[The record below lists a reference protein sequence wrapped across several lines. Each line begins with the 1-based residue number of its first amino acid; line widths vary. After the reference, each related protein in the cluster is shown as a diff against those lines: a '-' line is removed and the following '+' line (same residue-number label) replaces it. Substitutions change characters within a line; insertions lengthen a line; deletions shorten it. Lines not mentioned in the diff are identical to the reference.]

1 MSTFRVEPGFRF
13 GAAYLAAGIVVTGVY
28 FALPGGTAQSVV
40 EACLGGTAAIAVLAG
55 VRLHRPRTPVPWIL
69 FALATALFVAGDVAW
84 APRRSATAP
93 SAADWCYLAGY
104 PLLAGALLTL
114 LVHAG
119 GRHRIAAVGEAGI
132 AAFAFALVQWVFFV
146 HPALDGSGALST
158 RIVDATF
165 PAGDGVLLAGFAGFF
180 VSAAWRTPAFLLLV
194 AGGGAALVGDDVYGR
209 TSASYV
215 AGSWLDA
222 TWMVSYV
229 LFAAAAL
236 HPSMRGLSEPRR
248 VPRLRV
254 SASRIVL
261 LTAALLTPATILL
274 VQWARGARLEI
285 PAVFAAAALISL
297 LVVWR
302 LIGILRALERLH
314 ARERESRAEAVA
326 AHTLLAER
334 NERLLE
340 ADRLKDEFVALI
352 SHDLRTP
359 LTSII
364 GYTEL
369 ALDESGGGPLDP
381 ERKSYLSV
389 VARSSER
396 LLRLVDDLL
405 FVARLRA
412 GRGLELDVK
421 ELDLAAIAQQSAV
434 EAHPRAQAKHLELHY
449 EGVDAAPVRADRG
462 RMFQLLDNL
471 IANAIKFT
479 PAGGRVAVH
488 VEALPDTVVLEV
500 RDTGIGMSPEDAG
513 QLFDR
518 FFRTERASTEQIP
531 GTGLGLYIARAI
543 VEAHRGSISAAPRPE
558 RGTVF
563 RIELPAAAA
572 AARLRGGATELSA

>member
-1 MSTFRVEPGFRF
+1 MSTPRVEPGFRF
-13 GAAYLAAGIVVTGVY
+13 GAAFLAAGIVVTGGC
-28 FALPGGTAQSVV
+28 FALPGGAAQSVV
-40 EACLGGTAAIAVLAG
+40 DACLGGTAAIALPAG
-55 VRLHRPRTPVPWIL
+55 VRLHRPRAPVPWLL

-84 APRRSATAP
+84 DLRP
-93 SAADWCYLAGY
+93 SAAAPSVADWCRLAGY
-104 PLLAGALLTL
+104 PVLAAALLML

-119 GRHRIAAVGEAGI
+119 GRHRIAALGEAGI
-132 AAFAFALVQWVFFV
+132 AAFAFALVLWVFFV
-146 HPALDGSGALST
+146 HPALDGSGTLSV

-165 PAGDGVLLAGFAGFF
+165 PAGDVVLLAGFAGFF

-194 AGGGAALVGDDVYGR
+194 AAVGAALIGDGVYGR
-209 TSASYV
+209 TPGSYV
-215 AGSWLDA
+215 AGSWVDA
-222 TWMVSYV
+222 TWLVSYV
-229 LFAAAAL
+229 LFGTAAL
-236 HPSMRGLSEPRR
+236 HPSMRRLSEPRR
-248 VPRLRV
+248 VPQLRV

-261 LTAALLTPATILL
+261 LTAALLSPATILL

-285 PAVFAAAALISL
+285 PAVFAATALISL

-302 LIGILRALERLH
+302 LAGILRALERLR

-326 AHTLLAER
+326 AHELLTER

-369 ALDESGGGPLDP
+369 ALDETDGDPLDA

-389 VARSSER
+389 VARSAER

-434 EAHPRAQAKHLELHY
+434 EAHPRAQAKHLELRY
-449 EGVDAAPVRADRG
+449 EGVEAAPVRADRG

-488 VEALPDTVVLEV
+488 VETLQDTVVLEV
-500 RDTGIGMSPEDAG
+500 RDTGIGMSPEDAE
-513 QLFDR
+513 QLFER
-518 FFRTERASTEQIP
+518 FFRSERASTVQIP
-531 GTGLGLYIARAI
+531 GTGLGLFVARAI
-543 VEAHRGSISAAPRPE
+543 TEAHRGRIPAAPGPRAA
-558 RGTVF
+558 RSSGSSF
-563 RIELPAAAA
+563 RLQRRRAPAAT
-572 AARLRGGATELSA
+572 RRS